1 LDAPVKSY
9 ADVVYQQALIES
21 AGALRTAIKNY
32 LTEAAARQSANL
44 PLGGPQVQAIVNLH
58 VQHVERCMEARLD
71 SYQQAFSKADQ
82 VPSEQDFADMLGE
95 VNAAQQQ
102 QASHSSSSLIAF
114 VKTRGIQPPG
124 DPTARLISLSGN
136 GHGRVLGVWK
146 IWREGVRLQRSATP
160 PVPTDP
166 LPEKQRP
173 ERSALG
179 WFWEKLW
186 RWEVVAIGSTAIY
199 GAGIA
204 AMYGDDY
211 LVAVVLYVAGIGWLT
226 AKTLGWEET
235 RAHQKRGRI
244 SVLVLLVAFL
254 AVAGSLF
261 WIWHRRRSHDS
272 ELSRTQSPM
281 NKDKEIV
288 EQHRATDG
296 VTLSVDRSHR
306 KNPVSPKTSFSD
318 ATQPPKAEQDDRIAS
333 ETKVWIAEQLGVS
346 RAKVVPGARLVE
358 DLGADPLDKMELQM
372 SLEQGFDIQIPDAKW
387 REIRTVQDVIDYV
400 HSQVEL
406 PKENVK
412 SN

>member
-1 LDAPVKSY
+1 
-9 ADVVYQQALIES
+9 
-21 AGALRTAIKNY
+21 
-32 LTEAAARQSANL
+32 
-44 PLGGPQVQAIVNLH
+44 
-58 VQHVERCMEARLD
+58 
-71 SYQQAFSKADQ
+71 
-82 VPSEQDFADMLGE
+82 
-95 VNAAQQQ
+95 
-102 QASHSSSSLIAF
+102 
-114 VKTRGIQPPG
+114 
-124 DPTARLISLSGN
+124 
-136 GHGRVLGVWK
+136 
-146 IWREGVRLQRSATP
+146 
-160 PVPTDP
+160 
-166 LPEKQRP
+166 
-173 ERSALG
+173 
-179 WFWEKLW
+179 
-186 RWEVVAIGSTAIY
+186 
-199 GAGIA
+199 
-204 AMYGDDY
+204 
-211 LVAVVLYVAGIGWLT
+211 
-226 AKTLGWEET
+226 
-235 RAHQKRGRI
+235 
-244 SVLVLLVAFL
+244 
-254 AVAGSLF
+254 
-261 WIWHRRRSHDS
+261 
-272 ELSRTQSPM
+272 M